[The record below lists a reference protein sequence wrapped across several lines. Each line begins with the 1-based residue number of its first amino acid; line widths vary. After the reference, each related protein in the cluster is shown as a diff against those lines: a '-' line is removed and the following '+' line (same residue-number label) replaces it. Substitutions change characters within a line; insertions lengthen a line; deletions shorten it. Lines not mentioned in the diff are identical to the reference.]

1 MLINSVSLSAYTNQC
16 IITPAMPGYPALG
29 VHMANGEQGINSCR
43 PAGTHLLH
51 LG

>member
-29 VHMANGEQGINSCR
+29 AHMANGEQGINSC
-43 PAGTHLLH
+43 
-51 LG
+51 